1 MQKVY
6 IAGPMRGYPK
16 FNFPAFD
23 AARDLAKSMGLDP
36 ISPAD
41 IDRDSGFHENDP
53 NADVYTPEVN
63 RTFARRDV
71 EAILALRAEN
81 GDAIALLP
89 GWEASTGAVAELT
102 LAKWVK
108 LRILDATTM
117 QPYALTAGGI
127 HPAPII
133 RGLRN
138 ALENRHLH

>member
-16 FNFPAFD
+16 YNFPAFD
-23 AARDLAKSMGLDP
+23 AARDLAKAKGWDP

-41 IDRDSGFHENDP
+41 IDRDSGFHEHDP
-53 NADVYTPEVN
+53 NADVYTAEVN
-63 RTFARRDV
+63 RTFAGRDV
-71 EAILALRAEN
+71 NAILSLRSED
-81 GDAIALLP
+81 GDALALLP
-89 GWEASTGAVAELT
+89 GWERSTGALAELA

-117 QPYALTAGGI
+117 QPYSETAAGLSGGLI
-127 HPAPII
+127 V

-138 ALENRHLH
+138 ALENQHLH